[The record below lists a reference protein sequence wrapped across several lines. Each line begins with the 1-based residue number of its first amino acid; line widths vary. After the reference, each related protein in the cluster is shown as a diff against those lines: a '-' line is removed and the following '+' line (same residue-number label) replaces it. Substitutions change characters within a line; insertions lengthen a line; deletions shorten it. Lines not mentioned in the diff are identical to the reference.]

1 MPDRWRAVRRLI
13 EILPQANWFLRG
25 EARAALA
32 EHFDIAQELV
42 EDEIARRMK
51 SDGKEW
57 ALDVVLRLL
66 VNLRN
71 QAVEM
76 GLIRR

>member
-1 MPDRWRAVRRLI
+1 
-13 EILPQANWFLRG
+13 
-25 EARAALA
+25 
-32 EHFDIAQELV
+32 
-42 EDEIARRMK
+42 MK

-76 GLIRR
+76 GLVRR